1 MTENNTKEQE
11 SNVKRA
17 EKDMV
22 KPMAQNLG
30 LCGLSVAGG
39 CDVTPGLGIEFSAH
53 KSQGL
58 QSASDMWIDKSKFV
72 ENLTMD
78 EATQNHIKKLSRQ

>member
-11 SNVKRA
+11 SNIKRA
-17 EKDMV
+17 EKDMA
-22 KPMAQNLG
+22 KPLTQDLG
-30 LCGLSVAGG
+30 SCGLSVSGG
-39 CDVTPGLGIEFSAH
+39 CDVTPGLGIEYNAH

-58 QSASDMWIDKSKFV
+58 QSAADMWIDKSKFV
-72 ENLTMD
+72 ENLSMD